1 MELSRKVTR
10 TAAALALATL
20 TACGGGGVATGGPAA
35 QQPAPAATA
44 PPASTPEP
52 TNPSNPTALESV
64 YESVIKKVL
73 PSTVQITTGRS
84 LGSGIIYDTQGH
96 IVTNAHV
103 VGDSQEFDVTLAT
116 GGKPRK
122 AKLVNTFPAGDLA
135 VIKVD
140 DTRGLTPASFG
151 RSADLRVGQIVLA
164 MGNPLGFSGSV
175 TQGIVSALGR
185 TVSGESHE
193 GRPGATI
200 SNAVQTS
207 APINPGN
214 SGGALVDLSG
224 RVIGI
229 PTLAAVD
236 PQLGAAPG
244 IGFAIPSDTATD
256 VANQIIKNGRVV
268 NSHRAALGVRV
279 GTAVDAQGN
288 PIGVVVGS
296 VTPGSGAEKA
306 GIVPGD
312 VIRSINDKPTAT
324 ANALSQLLASLKP
337 GDKVTVKLLHPDGGT
352 ATADVILGELPTA
365 Q

>member
-20 TACGGGGVATGGPAA
+20 TACGGGGLATNTPAA
-35 QQPAPAATA
+35 QQTTPATPA
-44 PPASTPEP
+44 PPAASPAP
-52 TNPSNPTALESV
+52 TSPTDLESS
-64 YESVIKKVL
+64 YERVIKKVL

-84 LGSGIIYDTQGH
+84 LGSGIIYDTEGH

-122 AKLVNTFPAGDLA
+122 AKLVSTFPAGDLA

-140 DTRGLTPASFG
+140 DTAGLTPASFG
-151 RSADLRVGQIVLA
+151 RSAGLRVGQIVLA

-185 TVSGESHE
+185 TVSGESHQ

-200 SNAVQTS
+200 SNAIQTS

-224 RVIGI
+224 KVIGI

-236 PQLGAAPG
+236 PELGAAPG

-256 VANQIIKNGRVV
+256 VADQIIKNGRVV

-279 GTAVDAQGN
+279 GTAVDTQGN

-296 VTPGSGAEKA
+296 VTPGSGAERA
-306 GIVPGD
+306 GITPGD
-312 VIRSINDKPTAT
+312 VIRSINDKPTPT
-324 ANALSQLLASLKP
+324 ANALSQLLASLRP
-337 GDKVTVKLLHPDGGT
+337 GDKVTVKLLHPDGST
-352 ATADVILGELPTA
+352 ATVNVVLGELPTS
-365 Q
+365 